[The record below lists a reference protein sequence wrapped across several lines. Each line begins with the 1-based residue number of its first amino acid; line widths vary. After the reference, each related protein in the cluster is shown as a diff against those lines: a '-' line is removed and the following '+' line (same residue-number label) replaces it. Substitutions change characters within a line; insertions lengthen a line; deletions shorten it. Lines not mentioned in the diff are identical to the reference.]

1 MKKIVIASSIMTA
14 ALLLTTGCAP
24 KGYASSQVG
33 QNMQVEPGIVQSV
46 KQVALDNNGV
56 GNTMGGIVGSVA
68 GAAAGNQVGGGTG
81 QVVASVLGAALGG
94 ALGGAVGDQVDT
106 GTGQEIV
113 VKLNNGKTV
122 ATVLRINGATQPVSV
137 GQAVNV
143 FMSGGR
149 ISNISPR

>member
-1 MKKIVIASSIMTA
+1 MKKIFASSAMA
-14 ALLLTTGCAP
+14 VALILTTGCAP
-24 KGYASSQVG
+24 KGYSQSQVG
-33 QNMQVEPGIVQSV
+33 QNMQVEPGVVQSV

-56 GNTMGGIVGSVA
+56 GNTLGGIVGTVA

-81 QVVASVLGAALGG
+81 QVVASVLGAAVGG
-94 ALGGAVGDQVDT
+94 ALGGSVGDQIDT

-122 ATVLRINGATQPVSV
+122 ATVLRLNGATQALMP

-143 FMSGGR
+143 FISGGR
-149 ISNISPR
+149 ISNISAR